1 MSRRYSDL
9 QQNMSARP
17 SPEWSIPLH
26 GPLMEGEYVR
36 IGWPEEPELDAITAL
51 RNRADVRR
59 QFLDP
64 RVLDV
69 ERNRDW
75 LRSGMNR
82 PYEAV
87 LSIRMKHDGAFIGAI
102 GWSKGD
108 PVERSLELGR
118 IMVDTQVL
126 LRYSDVFPAD
136 YPGIAVDAGTTVRDF
151 AFGTLGIRILRMVV
165 IESNRLSRRAAVVG
179 GARVVGTRTEPRGDG
194 REIHLIDLECNRDD
208 WLAALRRAASERE
221 ANAPDLSLASSPAS

>member
-1 MSRRYSDL
+1 MAAATE
-9 QQNMSARP
+9 NMSTRA
-17 SPEWSIPLH
+17 SPQWSIPLH
-26 GPLMEGEYVR
+26 GPLLEGEYVR
-36 IGWPEEPELDAITAL
+36 IGWPEETELDAITAL

-69 ERNRDW
+69 ERNREW

-87 LSIRMKHDGAFIGAI
+87 LSIRMKHDDAFVGAI

-118 IMVDTQVL
+118 VMVDAQALV
-126 LRYSDVFPAD
+126 RYSDVLPAG
-136 YPGIAVDAGTTVRDF
+136 YPGVAVDAGTAVRDF
-151 AFGTLGIRILRMVV
+151 AFGTLGLRVVRMVV
-165 IESNRLSRRAAVVG
+165 IESNRLSHRAAVVG

-194 REIHLIDLECNRDD
+194 REIQLIDLECTRDD
-208 WLAALRRAASERE
+208 WLALLRRTASEGERG
-221 ANAPDLSLASSPAS
+221 APNLSLAPYPAS